1 MRRFLIMF
9 AAASLALAGCSGTE
23 ATSTPS
29 TTAKSAEAPE
39 PKKTDE
45 AKQAKK
51 EAAEHSEHDGH
62 GHGEPPEELSPE
74 ELEAAKVEARKAI
87 AQFRTQYADLKPYDL
102 EIFAW
107 DGVKGLKDGAKVTV
121 VEFAD
126 FDCPHCKL
134 AAFYTQDLVHRYG
147 ADVRFV
153 FKNYPLGKD
162 CNDSLQN
169 DVHPNACRAAVGTV
183 CAGRQ
188 GKFWEQHD
196 GTFENQG
203 GLSKRTIKSIAKGI
217 GLDMDRFN
225 ECLDAPGP
233 WDDVKTQV
241 LQGRSLGLSGTPAFY
256 VNGKA
261 LPSPHPLMIEAAL
274 RTELKA
280 LGVTDLPED
289 KDALFGDS

>member
-1 MRRFLIMF
+1 MRTFLILI
-9 AAASLALAGCSGTE
+9 AAASLALLGCGDSGTSSSGSSKGS
-23 ATSTPS
+23 STAPS
-29 TTAKSAEAPE
+29 TSSKKPEKKKKKKPAAHSA
-39 PKKTDE
+39 D
-45 AKQAKK
+45 
-51 EAAEHSEHDGH
+51 DGH
-62 GHGEPPEELSPE
+62 GHGKSPEDMSPE
-74 ELEAAKVEARKAI
+74 ELEAARVEARAAI
-87 AQFRTQYADLKPYDL
+87 ADFLTSYKDIHADDL
-102 EIFAW
+102 EVFSW
-107 DGVKGLKDGAKVTV
+107 DGVKGAEDAKVTV

-134 AAFYTQDLVHRYG
+134 AAYYTQDLVHRYG
-147 ADVRFV
+147 DKVRFV

-162 CNDSLQN
+162 CNDSLKN
-169 DVHPNACRAAVGTV
+169 DVHPNACRAAVGVV

-188 GKFWEQHD
+188 GKFWQQHD

-203 GLSKRTIKSIAKGI
+203 SLSKRTIKAVAKDI

-233 WDDVKTQV
+233 WDDVRTQV
-241 LQGRSLGLSGTPAFY
+241 LQGRSLGLGGTPAFY

-280 LGVTDLPED
+280 AGVVDLPED